1 MDARQLQA
9 LLMTADVGSFTRAA
23 ARLGVTQPTITNR
36 IKALEQALDTILLE
50 RLPGGVRPTRSG
62 QAVLPYARE
71 IVRLSAEMEHA
82 VTAPGEPRGRVA
94 VGSLESLTNHRLLPL
109 IEYLH
114 VRYPGIE
121 FSLHA
126 SDPWDSVSRVRSG
139 QLDCAFLIGAA
150 LQHDDLEVGL
160 LCPEP
165 LALVTG
171 CHPASTG
178 AAGAEGTGPSF
189 GTVLLCSD
197 VDVSFC
203 KLVASQAV
211 AGATR
216 HRRTL
221 KLNSIEAAKH
231 SAANGIGVA
240 LLPEVAVAREIAEGT
255 LRRVDWEAPERTY
268 TQAVW
273 RRSKAPDPALEVVL
287 AAARKVVRED

>member
-1 MDARQLQA
+1 MDARQFQA
-9 LLMTADVGSFTRAA
+9 FLTTADFGSFTRAA

-36 IKALEQALDTILLE
+36 IKALEQAFGTMLLE

-71 IVRLSAEMEHA
+71 IVRLTSEAQQ
-82 VTAPGEPRGRVA
+82 VLTSSGEPCGQLD

-114 VRYPGIE
+114 IRYPGIDL
-121 FSLHA
+121 SLHA
-126 SDPWDSVSRVRSG
+126 ADPRDAVHQVRSG

-150 LQHDDLEVGL
+150 QHHEELEFCV

-171 CHPASTG
+171 TRPASTRAGG
-178 AAGAEGTGPSF
+178 AGGVEESLTTIF
-189 GTVLLCSD
+189 FCSD
-197 VDVSFC
+197 VDTSYC
-203 KLVASQAV
+203 EQV

-216 HRRTL
+216 RRRTL

-240 LLPEVAVAREIAEGT
+240 LLPEVAVTRELADGT
-255 LRRVDWEAPERTY
+255 LRKLDWQPSVPTY

-273 RRSKAPDPALEVVL
+273 RRSRVARPALDVVL
-287 AAARKVVRED
+287 AAAEKVVRED